1 MILAIDIGNTNIV
14 IGCFLRDQLEASFRI
29 KTELGRTGD
38 EYAVII
44 GELLRQRLPKFNCDA
59 AIVSSVV
66 PLVTPNIS
74 YMIES
79 EFGIKPFQIDINCKT
94 GVLWNVDVPSS
105 MGADRI
111 VDVVAAKYLY
121 DVPALVIDFGT
132 ATTFD
137 YIDEES
143 VYQGGLIAAGL
154 GITLDA
160 LVGKTAKLPSIELKS
175 PESVVAKNTVTAMQA
190 GVVTGYECVT
200 AAVEKTIA
208 EVGEVKHIILTG
220 GLGEV
225 MLEKLSNK
233 YPNVCYDPDL
243 TLKGMLKVWELN
255 CK

>member
-1 MILAIDIGNTNIV
+1 MILTIDIGNTNIV
-14 IGCFLRDQLEASFRI
+14 IGCFLRGELEASFRI

-44 GELLRQRLPKFNCDA
+44 GALLRQRLPKFNCDA

-66 PLVTPNIS
+66 PLVTPNIC
-74 YMIES
+74 YMVEQ
-79 EFGIKPFQIDINCKT
+79 EFGVKPFQIDIDCKT
-94 GVLWNVDVPSS
+94 GVTWNIEVPSS

-121 DVPALVIDFGT
+121 GLPALVIDFGT

-137 YIDEES
+137 YIDADS

-160 LVGKTAKLPSIELKS
+160 LVGKTAKLPSIELNS
-175 PESVVAKNTVTAMQA
+175 PESIVAKNTVTAMQA
-190 GVVTGYECVT
+190 GIVTGYEC
-200 AAVEKTIA
+200 AIDGLIAKTLA

-220 GLGEV
+220 GLGKV
-225 MLEKLSNK
+225 MLDKLSEK
-233 YPNVCYDPDL
+233 YPNACYDPDL
-243 TLKGMLKVWELN
+243 TLKGILKVWELN
-255 CK
+255 S